1 MNGALACLELLV
13 RVAGIEINLKNT
25 RGKTPLHYAVTFQD
39 DIGVALEM
47 VNVLLDA
54 GANPK

>member
-1 MNGALACLELLV
+1 MNGSLACLELLV
-13 RVAGIEINLKNT
+13 RVAGIEINRKNT
-25 RGKTPLHYAVTFQD
+25 RGRTPLHYAVTFQD
-39 DIGVALEM
+39 DTDVALEM